1 MRRLLL
7 LAAALIVS
15 CNVASAQSSQ
25 PYAGL
30 EHRPIKAMSHQQI
43 DDLRAGRGMGL
54 ALAAELNGYPGPSH
68 VLELGDRL
76 DLTADQRIQVQRLF
90 DAMKQEAVPLGN
102 KLVEQETE
110 LDRLFSA
117 RVVTSEVTQ
126 GGPRCHFGNPG
137 TAPRKPPQI
146 SSIRQLPCSTGAK
159 CSNTR
164 SCAGTNAL
172 MAPKNTS
179 TIIRRDHRNAD
190 STMRPRTSAVS
201 EYLSV

>member
-7 LAAALIVS
+7 LAATLIVS
-15 CNVASAQSSQ
+15 CNVASAQSVQ

-30 EHRPIKAMSHQQI
+30 EHRPIKALSQQQI
-43 DDLRAGRGMGL
+43 DDLRVGRGMGL

-68 VLELGDRL
+68 VLEFGDRL
-76 DLTADQRIQVQRLF
+76 DLTADQRIRVQRLF

-117 RVVTSEVTQ
+117 RVVTSESLKAALV
-126 GGPRCHFGNPG
+126 
-137 TAPRKPPQI
+137 AIRKPRHCSAKATSNTIYRQPPC
-146 SSIRQLPCSTGAK
+146 SIRAK
-159 CSNTR
+159 CSDTR
-164 SCAGTNAL
+164 SCAVTNAL
-172 MAPKNTS
+172 MTPNNTS
-179 TIIRRDHRNAD
+179 TVTKGDHRNAD
-190 STMRPRTSAVS
+190 STMRPRISAVS